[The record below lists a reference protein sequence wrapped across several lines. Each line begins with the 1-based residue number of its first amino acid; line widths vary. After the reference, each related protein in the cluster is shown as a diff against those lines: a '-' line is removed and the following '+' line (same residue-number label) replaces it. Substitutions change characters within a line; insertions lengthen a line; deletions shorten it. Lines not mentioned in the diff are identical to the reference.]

1 MMSIRSKREVLERVV
16 GRYWATQ
23 GAEKRRILDEFVA
36 ITGYHRKYAIHVLR
50 HPPEARKVHHRQRK
64 RIYGQPV
71 QAALVR
77 LWRIA
82 NCICGKRL
90 APYLPELIAALERHG
105 ELQLEPQVKSLLS
118 RISPATVDRLLHAE
132 RRQRP
137 RVGLGTTKPGS
148 LLKKGIPIRTFTDWD
163 DERPGFLEVDLVAHC
178 GATTQGQ
185 YLYSLV
191 LTDVSTGWTE
201 CVALLNRGQRQVC
214 AAIAAVR
221 RDLPF
226 PLLGI
231 DSDNGSEFINHILLR
246 YCRQEHITFTRS
258 REYHKNDQAHV
269 EQKNWSVVRQ
279 IVGHDRYEGSPACG
293 RLAALYHVLRRYVN
307 FCQPQLKLVAKQ
319 RIGSKLK
326 KQYDTAT
333 TPYQRVQAA
342 QTITSDHKARLAAQ
356 YPAINPAAL
365 LRTIESL
372 QNDLWSTA
380 TVRFT
385 DEATKPSE

>member
-16 GRYWATQ
+16 RRYWAARR
-23 GAEKRRILDEFVA
+23 AEKGRILDEFVA

-50 HPPEARKVHHRQRK
+50 HPPEPRRVHRRQR
-64 RIYGQPV
+64 RRLYTQPV
-71 QAALVR
+71 QAALIR

-90 APYLPELIAALERHG
+90 VPYLPELVAALERHH
-105 ELQLEPQVKSLLS
+105 ELQLEPQVKSLLL
-118 RISPATVDRLLHAE
+118 RISPATADRLLRAE
-132 RRQRP
+132 RQQR
-137 RVGLGTTKPGS
+137 RRISLGTTKPGS
-148 LLKKGIPIRTFTDWD
+148 LLKKGIPIRTFTAWD
-163 DERPGFLEVDLVAHC
+163 DECPGFLEVDLVAHC
-178 GATTQGQ
+178 GPTTQGQ

-191 LTDVSTGWTE
+191 LTDICTGWTE

-214 AAIAAVR
+214 DAIAAVR
-221 RDLPF
+221 QDLPF

-231 DSDNGSEFINHILLR
+231 DSDNGSEFINDILLR
-246 YCRQEHITFTRS
+246 YCRREHITFTRS

-279 IVGHDRYEGSPACG
+279 IVGHDRYEGELACR
-293 RLAALYHVLRRYVN
+293 RLAALYHVLHRYIN

-326 KQYDTAT
+326 KWYDTAT

-342 QTITSDHKARLAAQ
+342 QTIAADHKARLATQ
-356 YPAINPAAL
+356 YPSINPAAL
-365 LRTIESL
+365 LRSIESL
-372 QNDLWSTA
+372 QNELWSTA
-380 TVRFT
+380 IVRFMN
-385 DEATKPSE
+385 EATNPSK

>member
-1 MMSIRSKREVLERVV
+1 MMSIHSKREVLERVV
-16 GRYWATQ
+16 PRYWAVR
-23 GAEKRRILDEFVA
+23 GVEKRRILDEFVA

-50 HPPEARKVHHRQRK
+50 HPPEPRKGHRRARK

-90 APYLPELIAALERHG
+90 VPYLPELIAALERHH
-105 ELQLEPQVKSLLS
+105 ELQLDAQVKSLLS
-118 RISPATVDRLLHAE
+118 CISAATVDRLLHAE
-132 RRQRP
+132 RQQQRR

-148 LLKKGIPIRTFTDWD
+148 LLKKGIPIRIYTDWD

-178 GATTQGQ
+178 GTTTQGQ

-191 LTDVSTGWTE
+191 LTDISTGWTE

-221 RDLPF
+221 QDLPF

-231 DSDNGSEFINHILLR
+231 DSDNGSEFINDMLLR
-246 YCRQEHITFTRS
+246 YCHQEHITFTRS
-258 REYHKNDQAHV
+258 REYKKNDQAHV
-269 EQKNWSVVRQ
+269 EQKNWCVVRQ
-279 IVGHDRYEGSPACG
+279 IVGYDRYEGEHAAAS
-293 RLAALYHVLRRYVN
+293 LAALYRTLRSYIN

-319 RIGSKLK
+319 RISSKVK

-342 QTITSDHKARLAAQ
+342 LTIDSNHKARLAAQ
-356 YPAINPAAL
+356 YPSINPAAL

-372 QNDLWSTA
+372 QNQLWSA
-380 TVRFT
+380 AMVRFT
-385 DEATKPSE
+385 NEATKP